1 MDALLSTLEIILPI
15 AATLL
20 LGVYARRTG
29 MMSGDAAGG
38 MQRYAIR
45 FGLPCVMFT
54 ACLTGDLSSPDGM
67 NLGGDVGLTGGQE
80 PLTQ

>member
-54 ACLTGDLSSPDGM
+54 ACLTGDFGAETVTSVALEIGRASCRER
-67 NLGGDVGLTGGQE
+67 V
-80 PLTQ
+80 

>member
-54 ACLTGDLSSPDGM
+54 A
-67 NLGGDVGLTGGQE
+67 
-80 PLTQ
+80 

>member
-29 MMSGDAAGG
+29 MMSGDEIGRAH
-38 MQRYAIR
+38 
-45 FGLPCVMFT
+45 V
-54 ACLTGDLSSPDGM
+54 
-67 NLGGDVGLTGGQE
+67 
-80 PLTQ
+80 